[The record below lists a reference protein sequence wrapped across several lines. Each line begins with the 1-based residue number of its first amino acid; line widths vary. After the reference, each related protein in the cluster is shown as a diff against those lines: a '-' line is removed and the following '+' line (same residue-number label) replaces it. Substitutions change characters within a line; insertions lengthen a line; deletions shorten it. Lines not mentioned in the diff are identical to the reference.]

1 MSAGDTQP
9 TQPIPGRWAYAEP
22 PRSRPRRK
30 VWPWLLAL
38 GIVIVLAIVAWFA
51 GEAIAKALVT
61 KTIRDQVVTQLALPA
76 DQEVDVTVPGAM
88 IPQLISGSLGEV
100 VIVSDDVPIGSFT
113 GDVSVT
119 ATEVPIRG
127 GEMGSA
133 AATVT
138 LDEDQ
143 VRELMSTVDG
153 FPADSLA
160 LDAPDVEMA
169 TELSFFGATIPVAVS
184 LTPSAVEGDLVLSPA
199 SLQLA
204 GAEITADGLRQQF
217 GRLANVV
224 LRDWTVCLAQYI
236 PAGLTLTTVAV
247 EGDQVVADFDIDGAM
262 MSDPELQENG
272 TCESAS

>member
-9 TQPIPGRWAYAEP
+9 TQPIPGEWAYAEP
-22 PRSRPRRK
+22 PSSRPRRK

-113 GDVSVT
+113 GDVTVT
-119 ATEVPIRG
+119 ATEVPVRG

-133 AATVT
+133 AATIT
-138 LDEDQ
+138 LDEEQ

-160 LDAPDVEMA
+160 LDAPDIEMS

-184 LTPSAVEGDLVLSPA
+184 LTPSAALGDLGREGDGFRVCGIDRVRTA
-199 SLQLA
+199 SM
-204 GAEITADGLRQQF
+204 
-217 GRLANVV
+217 
-224 LRDWTVCLAQYI
+224 W
-236 PAGLTLTTVAV
+236 
-247 EGDQVVADFDIDGAM
+247 
-262 MSDPELQENG
+262 
-272 TCESAS
+272 